1 MGKSNRVEAR
11 IFGSEYTI
19 VGDASEEYILSIT
32 FYVDKKMREL
42 AKVFPTASPEKIAVL
57 AAINIADELFQYKE
71 NSSHLTQE
79 IANTYESKAKKL
91 ISMIDKKLIGE

>member
-1 MGKSNRVEAR
+1 MAKSNRVEAK
-11 IFGSEYTI
+11 IFGSEYVIT
-19 VGDASEEYILSIT
+19 GDASEEYIRSIT

-42 AKVFPTASPEKIAVL
+42 AKSFPTASPEKIAVL

-71 NSSHLTQE
+71 TSSHVNQE
-79 IANTYESKAKKL
+79 LASTYESKARKL